1 MSTFSF
7 QIPDNRDRDLLL
19 ALLSR
24 FGIRVADDVARTDNN
39 EIGEGTF
46 FGNAKRHIAKQ
57 QKGVS
62 PTLSTDIDRELYG
75 G

>member
-1 MSTFSF
+1 MNTLTF

-19 ALLSR
+19 ALLRR
-24 FGIRVADDVARTDNN
+24 FGIRVADDVTRADDEVAR
-39 EIGEGTF
+39 GTF
-46 FGNAKRHIAKQ
+46 FGNAKRHIAKH

-62 PTLSTDIDRELYG
+62 PTLSTDIEQELYG